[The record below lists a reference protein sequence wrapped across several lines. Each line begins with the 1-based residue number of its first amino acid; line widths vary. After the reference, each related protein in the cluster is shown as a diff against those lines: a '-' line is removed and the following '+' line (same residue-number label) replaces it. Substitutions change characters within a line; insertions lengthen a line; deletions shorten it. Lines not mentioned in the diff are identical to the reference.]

1 MTIRPMT
8 NVPMVMR
15 VMIALMYVHS
25 MPIVV
30 ATSSTQSMPC
40 PFITSIQT

>member
-15 VMIALMYVHS
+15 VMIALMYVHIN
-25 MPIVV
+25 PAIKYKILYNP
-30 ATSSTQSMPC
+30 AHENH
-40 PFITSIQT
+40 